1 MKIFVVRHGETEWNA
16 VNKVCGRTDV
26 PLSEK
31 GHEQAKTLAIQLKEN
46 QSKNDIRHIFVSPLM
61 RARQTAS
68 YIEDV
73 LGIRAIVED
82 DLIEMNFGTSEGMD
96 LFSEEFNKA
105 KAEPFL
111 RFPSGESYM
120 DLSFRAK
127 RLLEKICECYKKEN
141 LSGNIL
147 LVCHG
152 ALGRAIATCFQNFTL
167 EEFKNTRI
175 KNCEVREYEM

>member
-82 DLIEMNFGTSEGMD
+82 DLIEMNFGTS
-96 LFSEEFNKA
+96 LTWI
-105 KAEPFL
+105 
-111 RFPSGESYM
+111 
-120 DLSFRAK
+120 FR
-127 RLLEKICECYKKEN
+127 
-141 LSGNIL
+141 
-147 LVCHG
+147 
-152 ALGRAIATCFQNFTL
+152 LGQSDS
-167 EEFKNTRI
+167 
-175 KNCEVREYEM
+175 